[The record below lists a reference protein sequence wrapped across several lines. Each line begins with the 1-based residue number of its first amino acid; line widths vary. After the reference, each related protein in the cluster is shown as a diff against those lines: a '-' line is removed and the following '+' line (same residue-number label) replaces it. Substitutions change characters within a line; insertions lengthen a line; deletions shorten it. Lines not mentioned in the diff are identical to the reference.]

1 MDPSYRQSAVILRE
15 CPHVSLRAHKN
26 FKKKRITV
34 AGPTPDQ
41 IARQFTAYYQPIVD
55 LNNGAVAG
63 FEALARIIKS
73 DGSIKTPGAVIEQIE
88 RRSDT
93 LRALI
98 RTILVSIKRD
108 MVPLLKRYPHFYIS
122 INIPPV
128 ILGKG
133 QILSMV
139 EELELTPYLNRVVCE
154 LTERQALTSVG
165 RAALERARQSGM
177 SVAIDDFGT
186 GHSGLMQIV
195 GVDFDILKI
204 DHSLIES
211 VLTNHTAARMLR
223 GIVALAAALRLHTVA
238 EGVETWEEA
247 FFLRAAG
254 VDCGQGWFWSKAV
267 SAAEAARILEEG
279 YRPARNRSRAKQK

>member
-1 MDPSYRQSAVILRE
+1 M
-15 CPHVSLRAHKN
+15 
-26 FKKKRITV
+26 

-55 LNNGAVAG
+55 LNTGIVAG
-63 FEALARIIKS
+63 FEALARVIKS
-73 DGSIKTPGAVIEQIE
+73 DGSITTPGPIIEQIE

-93 LRALI
+93 LKALI
-98 RTILVSIKRD
+98 RTILLSVKRD
-108 MVPLLKRYPHFYIS
+108 MVLLLERHLHFYIS

-128 ILGKG
+128 ILGKR
-133 QILSMV
+133 QILPMV
-139 EELELTPYLNRVVCE
+139 KELDLTPYLNRVVCE
-154 LTERQALTSVG
+154 VTERQALTSVG

-195 GVDFDILKI
+195 GLDFDILKI

-223 GIVALAAALRLHTVA
+223 GIVALAAALRLRTVA
-238 EGVETWEEA
+238 EGVETSEEA

-267 SAAEAARILEEG
+267 SAAEAGRILQEG
-279 YRPARNRSRAKQK
+279 YRPGRHPRSGSKQT